1 MFSDIDLYPGLRTA
15 LDRLGFDQ
23 PTDVQHQAVPMALAG
38 HDLQVCARTG
48 TGKTLAYLVPLV
60 QRLCQEPMTER
71 AGALALVLAP
81 TRELARQVFKE
92 CEALSASTPL
102 NVMLICGG
110 ESLRFQTAA
119 LRKNPEI
126 LVATPGRL
134 LELMDRQAADLSALR
149 MLVLDEA
156 DRVLEMGFGE
166 DVTRIAVACPGER
179 QTIMVSATLTGR
191 GIGTLTRDLLRNP
204 LLLDMTAEQRDPI
217 EHCRL
222 LSDDRHHRNQ
232 QLVWLLRHQPHE
244 RALVFANTRAAT
256 EQIFTLLRAQGM
268 AAGVLHGDK
277 DQQARK
283 TTLTRFRQGAIEVL
297 VASDVAARGIDIP
310 EVELVI
316 NFDLPRKG
324 DDYRHRVGR
333 TGRAGRY
340 GMAVSLVEPG
350 QWNLMIDLQRYLKL
364 QFTELQIEELPGKFR
379 GPKKT
384 RKSGKTVGTK
394 KKGKKP
400 VKAKTGSASVRK
412 KTQGSPA
419 PTGNETVRRK
429 R

>member
-1 MFSDIDLYPGLRTA
+1 MFSDIELYPGLRSA
-15 LDRLGFDQ
+15 LERLGHHQ
-23 PTDVQHQAVPMALAG
+23 PTDVQARAVPLALAG

-60 QRLCQEPMTER
+60 QRLCEDTLPNR

-81 TRELARQVFKE
+81 TRELARQVFKT
-92 CEALSASTPL
+92 CEALTASTPL
-102 NVMLICGG
+102 NVMLVCGG
-110 ESLRFQTAA
+110 ESLRFQTAQ
-119 LRKNPEI
+119 LRKNPEV

-134 LELMDRQAADLSALR
+134 LELMENRAADLSALR

-166 DVTRIAVACPGER
+166 DVTRIAAACPEAH
-179 QTIMVSATLTGR
+179 QTLMLSATLTGR
-191 GIGTLTRDLLRNP
+191 GIGTLTRDLLKNP
-204 LLLDMTAEQRDPI
+204 LLLDMTAEQADTI

-232 QLVWLLRHQPHE
+232 QLTWLLQHEVYE
-244 RALVFANTRAAT
+244 RALVFANTRHAT
-256 EQIFTLLRAQGM
+256 EQLFTLLRAQGL
-268 AAGVLHGDK
+268 AVGVLHGDK

-283 TTLTRFRQGAIEVL
+283 ATLTRFRQGSIRVL

-333 TGRAGRY
+333 TGRAGRQ
-340 GMAVSLVEPG
+340 GLAVSLVEPG

-364 QFTELQIEELPGKFR
+364 SFAELRIEALPGKFK

-384 RKSGKTVGTK
+384 RGSGKTVGAK
-394 KKGKKP
+394 KKKKKSAARP
-400 VKAKTGSASVRK
+400 AKARSGDRRGSK
-412 KTQGSPA
+412 PA
-419 PTGNETVRRK
+419 PTGDETFRRK